1 MMERADAQG
10 IKTYVGRCYMYKM
23 YVNCKDIRDI
33 QGRSCVKYV
42 KKKKK
47 KNCNLTGMS

>member
-10 IKTYVGRCYMYKM
+10 IKTYVGRCCMC
-23 YVNCKDIRDI
+23 VNCKDIRDI
-33 QGRSCVKYV
+33 QGRSYVKYEEE
-42 KKKKK
+42 KKRR